1 MSVAQAAANRR
12 GIVCMAGAMA
22 CFVVNDAIVKV
33 ASAALPMAQVILLR
47 SLMVA
52 VIVLAAARATG
63 ATARLHKAANPRVLL
78 RAVFD
83 AGATIMYMSA
93 LVHLPLA
100 NATAINLAAPLIM
113 ALLAVLFL
121 NEQVGRDRWL
131 AILAGFAGVLLIIQ
145 PRAQGFNAW
154 ALLTLAATFLHAL
167 RDLITRRIDH
177 DIASILIT
185 FAAAVAACLMS
196 ATWNL
201 VGGRWLALGPLQA
214 GLVLCAA
221 LFVAGG
227 FFLMVASMR
236 QGDMSVVGPFRYS
249 GLLVALVLGYAIWED
264 VPNMLAWC
272 GIALMTAAGLWV
284 LHDERARRHNIPAP
298 D

>member
-1 MSVAQAAANRR
+1 MSIAQAAANRR
-12 GIVCMAGAMA
+12 GILCMAGAMA
-22 CFVVNDAIVKV
+22 CFVVNDALVKV

-52 VIVLAAARATG
+52 LIVLAAARATG

-78 RAVFD
+78 RAVID

-93 LVHLPLA
+93 LVHVPLA
-100 NATAINLAAPLIM
+100 NATAINLVAPLIM

-121 NEQVGRDRWL
+121 NERVGRDRWL
-131 AILAGFAGVLLIIQ
+131 AILAGFFGVLLIIQ

-167 RDLITRRIDH
+167 RDLITRRIDQ

-201 VGGRWLALGPLQA
+201 VEGRWLAFGLLQA
-214 GLVLCAA
+214 GLVLCSA

-264 VPNMLAWC
+264 VPNFLAWC

-284 LHDERARRHNIPAP
+284 LHGERARRHNIPAP